1 MAKTGAEAAPAGQV
15 RAGYASG
22 TGAGPFA
29 ASWPGPRSPT
39 ARLSRPAPLERHA
52 LSIGSRVDTAGRAST
67 ALGGSQRLWGLL
79 ATAQPALQ
87 GCPGAWQPPRSPQG
101 RLKTACI
108 APSSLGL
115 AAPPAA
121 NPPPLPR
128 GRRCRLPQESL
139 AQLKSDGNSHFAK
152 KEYDAALAAYD
163 KALGMVPADAA
174 DAALLHS
181 NKAACHMM
189 QKRCVLVRHWLGVW
203 MCAGL
208 RQQLR
213 RRDPAPHGT

>member
-1 MAKTGAEAAPAGQV
+1 MGPVGDCAACTPGLPRGLATTSIAPGQAENGMH
-15 RAGYASG
+15 RALE
-22 TGAGPFA
+22 
-29 ASWPGPRSPT
+29 PG
-39 ARLSRPAPLERHA
+39 
-52 LSIGSRVDTAGRAST
+52 AGRA
-67 ALGGSQRLWGLL
+67 
-79 ATAQPALQ
+79 
-87 GCPGAWQPPRSPQG
+87 
-101 RLKTACI
+101 
-108 APSSLGL
+108 
-115 AAPPAA
+115 AAAA

-152 KEYDAALAAYD
+152 KEYEAALAAYD